1 MKIRRILSYSMVTL
15 VVAESLLVLVSWVL
29 SATLTGSVRSLL
41 SSEGIRW
48 FLGSFV
54 SMLSRPGLVWLLL
67 LSMACGSLWRSGL
80 LTVCMADYRQRLA
93 FRVVMVVVVLYLALI
108 LTLTAIPHAILL
120 SATGC
125 LFPSAFSR
133 ALVPILSFGVVVA
146 SLTFGLMSGRFQ
158 HLSDALYSLSYGI
171 AESAPLFVL
180 YVLFVQFLNS
190 LAFVFF

>member
-1 MKIRRILSYSMVTL
+1 MVAL

-54 SMLSRPGLVWLLL
+54 SMLSRPELVWLLL

-80 LTVCMADYRQRLA
+80 LTPCLADYRQRLA
-93 FRVVMVVVVLYLALI
+93 FRVVVVVVVLYLAVI
-108 LTLTAIPHAILL
+108 LALTAIPHAILL

-133 ALVPILSFGVVVA
+133 AIVPLLSFGIVIA
-146 SLTFGLMSGRFQ
+146 SQTFGLMAGRFQ
-158 HLSDALYSLSYGI
+158 RFSDALYSLSYGI

-180 YVLFVQFLNS
+180 YMLFVQFLDS
-190 LAFVFF
+190 LIFVFS

>member
-1 MKIRRILSYSMVTL
+1 MVAL

-54 SMLSRPGLVWLLL
+54 SMLSRPELVWLLL
-67 LSMACGSLWRSGL
+67 LSMACGSLWRS
-80 LTVCMADYRQRLA
+80 TPCRADYRQRLA
-93 FRVVMVVVVLYLALI
+93 FRVVVVVVVLYLAVI
-108 LTLTAIPHAILL
+108 LALTAIPHAILL

-133 ALVPILSFGVVVA
+133 AIVPLLSFGIVIA
-146 SLTFGLMSGRFQ
+146 SQTFGLMAGRFQ
-158 HLSDALYSLSYGI
+158 RFSDALYSLSYGI

-180 YVLFVQFLNS
+180 YMLFVQFLDS
-190 LAFVFF
+190 LIFVFS

>member
-1 MKIRRILSYSMVTL
+1 MVTL

-29 SATLTGSVRSLL
+29 SATLTGCVRSLL

>member
-1 MKIRRILSYSMVTL
+1 MKTGRIFSYMMVAL

-29 SATLTGSVRSLL
+29 SATLTDSVRSLL

-80 LTVCMADYRQRLA
+80 LTVCLSDYRQRLA
-93 FRVVMVVVVLYLALI
+93 FRVVVVVVILYLALI
-108 LTLTAIPHAILL
+108 LALTVIPHAILL
-120 SATGC
+120 SATGS
-125 LFPSAFSR
+125 LFPSAFIR
-133 ALVPILSFGVVVA
+133 ALVPILSFGIVLV
-146 SLTFGLMSGRFQ
+146 SLTFGLISGRFERF
-158 HLSDALYSLSYGI
+158 SDALSSLSYGI

-180 YVLFVQFLNS
+180 YVLFVQFMDSLN
-190 LAFVFF
+190 FVFF